1 MFLTQYLQVK
11 ANRLCYNATISAAEQ
26 SARWRRA
33 IDMLDIGVWSAIRL
47 DVISFNAAMSACN
60 SDGWKDALQVF
71 KDLKARRLEVDVIS
85 FNSAISACEK
95 SQRWR
100 QALSLLEE
108 ALQTSLLFTTLA
120 GIMAVS
126 SGQFA
131 IIHPGQST
139 TCHEKTMSI
148 KSIQLLH
155 RRYYLYFHHLQRLH
169 QCLWRWW
176 SLDLGIV
183 AFLADDDARNRGL
196 GVGHTDDFII
206 VTLWWVLCRRQIPFQ
221 MLRQTHDF

>member
-11 ANRLCYNATISAAEQ
+11 ANLLCYNATISAAEK

-108 ALQTSLLFTTLA
+108 ALQISLLFTTLA

-126 SGQFA
+126 NPVSLPSFTRVNQVYLSRTNYVNQINTTSSSKVLLVLPSLTTLA
-131 IIHPGQST
+131 SVLVALVEPGFGHFGFFGRWRCKEPGSWGRSYRWFYYSDAV
-139 TCHEKTMSI
+139 MS
-148 KSIQLLH
+148 
-155 RRYYLYFHHLQRLH
+155 
-169 QCLWRWW
+169 
-176 SLDLGIV
+176 V
-183 AFLADDDARNRGL
+183 
-196 GVGHTDDFII
+196 V
-206 VTLWWVLCRRQIPFQ
+206 
-221 MLRQTHDF
+221 

>member
-11 ANRLCYNATISAAEQ
+11 ANLLCYNATISAAEK

-108 ALQTSLLFTTLA
+108 ALQISLLFTTLA

-126 SGQFA
+126 KPGQFA
-131 IIHPGQST
+131 IIHPGQSSILVMNKLCQSNQYNFFMEGI
-139 TCHEKTMSI
+139 TCTSI
-148 KSIQLLH
+148 TYNACISACGVGGAWIWA
-155 RRYYLYFHHLQRLH
+155 FRL
-169 QCLWRWW
+169 
-176 SLDLGIV
+176 
-183 AFLADDDARNRGL
+183 FLADDDARNPGSWGRSY
-196 GVGHTDDFII
+196 
-206 VTLWWVLCRRQIPFQ
+206 R
-221 MLRQTHDF
+221 